1 MRSFLFSVARKTG
14 PSYSYFSVPRTR
26 NPNIVWRRTCVF
38 ACSAG
43 MHGNERTGYLI
54 CRSPRH
60 NELIIELIHTN
71 ETNPVSA
78 PLTDAV
84 IAALAS
90 LVDDSQSQTASRQP
104 SHSEIEDQFRR
115 AGLLDADPNRLGRPI
130 GKAKRVRG
138 VLHWAIEHDIEKGE
152 RLVHLLAALVRGV
165 GGFRE
170 GSSNFV
176 GAEAIQD
183 LREAFAS
190 EGFHLS
196 ETGELLPAIL
206 DTLTGRE
213 LTEALKA
220 YVRRAQRGILDAALV
235 TGTGK
240 DLVEAVARHVLV
252 QRFGNYSESA
262 NFPTLLGQAFVAAGL
277 CAMKTP
283 NPTAQEQ
290 MDTALYDLAC
300 AVNRLRNREGT
311 GHGRPFISNV
321 TQVQARFAVQGMGL
335 VAARLLDALP

>member
-1 MRSFLFSVARKTG
+1 
-14 PSYSYFSVPRTR
+14 
-26 NPNIVWRRTCVF
+26 
-38 ACSAG
+38 